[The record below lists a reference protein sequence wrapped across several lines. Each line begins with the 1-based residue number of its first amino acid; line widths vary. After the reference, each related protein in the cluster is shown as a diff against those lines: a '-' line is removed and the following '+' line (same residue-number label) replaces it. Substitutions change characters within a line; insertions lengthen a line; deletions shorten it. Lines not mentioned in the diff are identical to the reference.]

1 MTLLEKLNELLS
13 NQASAED
20 IQSALGEYMIPKG
33 TFNKVNEE
41 NKTLKLKIEE
51 LNGNVSTL
59 SGELETL
66 KTANMNEQELLQH
79 KLEQYENQIREH
91 AIEKNR
97 LSAENKFVSAG
108 FEKEQY
114 LPLLQQLVSEDAE
127 KTLSLVD
134 GFLALTNAKVEE
146 SKKAQLDDLL
156 DKGTELPKGDSN
168 NGEGEITLEQFRNFT
183 ASERTAL
190 YNDNNELYQELSNAE
205 KNIR

>member
-13 NQASAED
+13 QEASAED
-20 IQSALGEYMIPKG
+20 IQSALGEFMIPKG

-41 NKTLKLKIEE
+41 NKTLKTTIEDLKGNITS
-51 LNGNVSTL
+51 LN
-59 SGELETL
+59 GELETL

-79 KLEQYENQIREH
+79 KLEQAEQQIKNH

-114 LPLLQQLVSEDAE
+114 LPLLQQLVSEDSE

-134 GFLALTNAKVEE
+134 GFLALTNAKVEA
-146 SKKAQLDDLL
+146 SKKQQLDELL
-156 DKGTELPKGDSN
+156 DKNADLPKGDSN
-168 NGEGEITLEQFRNFT
+168 NGEGEITLEQFKNFT
-183 ASERTAL
+183 ALERTEL
-190 YNDNNELYQELSNAE
+190 YQNNNDLYQELSNAE

>member
-13 NQASAED
+13 QEASAED
-20 IQSALGEYMIPKG
+20 IQSALGEFMIPKG

-41 NKTLKLKIEE
+41 NKTLKTTIEDLKGNITS
-51 LNGNVSTL
+51 LN
-59 SGELETL
+59 GELETL

-79 KLEQYENQIREH
+79 RLEQAEQQIKNH

-114 LPLLQQLVSEDAE
+114 LPLLQQLVSEDSE

-134 GFLALTNAKVEE
+134 GFLALTNAKVEA
-146 SKKAQLDDLL
+146 SKKQQLDELL
-156 DKGTELPKGDSN
+156 DKNADLPKGDSN
-168 NGEGEITLEQFRNFT
+168 NGEGEITLEQFKNFT
-183 ASERTAL
+183 ALERTEL
-190 YNDNNELYQELSNAE
+190 YQNNNDLYQELSNAE

>member
-13 NQASAED
+13 QEASAED
-20 IQSALGEYMIPKG
+20 IQSALGEFMIPKG

-41 NKTLKLKIEE
+41 NKTLKTTIEDLK
-51 LNGNVSTL
+51 GNVTSL
-59 SGELETL
+59 NGELETL

-79 KLEQYENQIREH
+79 RLEQAEQQIKNH

-114 LPLLQQLVSEDAE
+114 LPLLQQLVSEDSE

-134 GFLALTNAKVEE
+134 GFLALTNAKVEA
-146 SKKAQLDDLL
+146 SKKQQLDELL
-156 DKGTELPKGDSN
+156 DKSTDLPKGDSN
-168 NGEGEITLEQFRNFT
+168 NGEGEITLEQFKGFT
-183 ASERTAL
+183 ALERTEL
-190 YNDNNELYQELSNAE
+190 YQNNNDLYQELSNAE

>member
-13 NQASAED
+13 QEASAED
-20 IQSALGEYMIPKG
+20 IQSALGEFMIPKG

-41 NKTLKLKIEE
+41 NKTLKTTIEDLK
-51 LNGNVSTL
+51 GNVTSL
-59 SGELETL
+59 NGELETL

-79 KLEQYENQIREH
+79 RLEQAEQQIKNH

-114 LPLLQQLVSEDAE
+114 LPLLQQLVSEDSE

-134 GFLALTNAKVEE
+134 GFLALTNAKVEA
-146 SKKAQLDDLL
+146 SKKQQLDELL
-156 DKGTELPKGDSN
+156 DKNTDLPKGDSN
-168 NGEGEITLEQFRNFT
+168 NGEGEITLEQFKGFT
-183 ASERTAL
+183 ALERTEL
-190 YNDNNELYQELSNAE
+190 YQNNNDLYQELSNAE